1 MKCGGIQKPT
11 ARNLKHGRE
20 QRLRKAKQ
28 QQQHLLAAR
37 IKQRQQDLT
46 GTAVTAINS

>member
-20 QRLRKAKQ
+20 QRLRKVK
-28 QQQHLLAAR
+28 QQQHLLVAR